1 MSLWKIA
8 WRSIQQRSLAST
20 LTAVSMALGV
30 ALVVTV
36 LVLHD
41 VIDQS
46 FRRGAQGYDMIVGAK
61 GGQLELVLSTAYNI
75 GRPLE
80 TIPYHE
86 YAELLPGG
94 RFAALVESAIPVC
107 LGDSYEGFLVIGTL
121 PERFT
126 KLHYLDDRAYEF
138 AEGRN
143 FEPDHFYE
151 AVVGAQV
158 AQQTGLKVGGEMRP
172 AHGLAE
178 KDAPGHKHR
187 PFQVVGILAA
197 TGTPVDRNVFVN
209 MEGFYHLEGHARP
222 DDHDHS
228 AGHGDNH
235 ETERAEGDHDEA
247 HHDHDHHDFDPN
259 QPVPDDVKRVTAVLV
274 CTEPT
279 AVMTLAKQ
287 INEGAVAQAALPA
300 QVMSEL
306 LDGIVGN
313 VQVILLLLA
322 ILVVVVAGIGVL
334 VSIYNSMSDRRREIA
349 IMRALG
355 ARRWTVMLVILLE
368 SILLS
373 QGGGALGL
381 LLGHGMIGALGPA
394 ILEYTGIAIG
404 PLHFSWA
411 ELVLVPGLV
420 VLAALVGYLPAAIA
434 YRTDVAQAL

>member
-36 LVLHD
+36 LVIHD

-75 GRPLE
+75 GRPIE
-80 TIPYHE
+80 NVSYRYYE
-86 YAELLPGG
+86 EFLPGG
-94 RFAALVESAIPVC
+94 QFASSVETAVPVC
-107 LGDSYEGFLVIGTL
+107 LGDSYEGFLVIGTV

-126 KLHYLDDRAYEF
+126 KLHYLDGRNYEF

-143 FEPDHFYE
+143 FELDHFYE
-151 AVVGAQV
+151 AVIGAYV
-158 AQQTGLKVGGEMRP
+158 ARETGLKVGGEMRP
-172 AHGLAE
+172 THGLAE
-178 KDAPGHKHR
+178 KGEPGEKHR
-187 PFQVVGILAA
+187 PFQVVGILAP

-209 MEGFYHLEGHARP
+209 MEGFYHLEGHARE
-222 DDHDHS
+222 DHHAEKAGHDHVQP
-228 AGHGDNH
+228 
-235 ETERAEGDHDEA
+235 
-247 HHDHDHHDFDPN
+247 DPDK
-259 QPVPDDVKRVTAVLV
+259 PVPDDGKRVTAVMV
-274 CTEPT
+274 CAEPT
-279 AVMTLAKQ
+279 TVLSLAKK
-287 INEGAVAQAALPA
+287 INEGPAAQAALPA
-300 QVMSEL
+300 QVMADL
-306 LDGIVGN
+306 LDGVVGN
-313 VQVILLLLA
+313 VQMILLLLA

-368 SILLS
+368 SILLA
-373 QGGGALGL
+373 QGGGAMGVLF
-381 LLGHGMIGALGPA
+381 GHGLIGVLGPA
-394 ILEYTGIAIG
+394 ILEYTGVAVG
-404 PLHFSWA
+404 PLHFSWV
-411 ELVLVPGLV
+411 ELVLIPGLV
-420 VLAALVGYLPAAIA
+420 ALAAMVGYLPAVIA